1 MDQTPYIILTNNS
14 IRNYISGALGWAGF
28 GLDFDNEEKIAI
40 IKRKGLCRICLA
52 KGHLAS
58 RCRSQITCQL
68 CSKRHVKFMCPNIEC
83 NKSDSLKQD
92 VNDKNINENTVDSLH
107 SRATNEVILQTL
119 VVNVHGIKRERK
131 ARAIIDTGSQKLYIL
146 RSTAE
151 ELGFNLQREEEFRH
165 SLFGGTKT
173 RMYKHKCYKI
183 YLSSLDDIQENT
195 GPIEVLLG
203 ADVAGKLVTGR
214 REELKT
220 GLVALETKL
229 GWTLMGKVPRYTDKK
244 DTSMNI
250 VTMLSQDIPVSSLWD
265 LEMPGIRDTI
275 EQNSRE
281 EKEKAV
287 MSHFLETVRQKED
300 GRYEVHMPWKV
311 DRAFLTDNYELCLK
325 RLESTTRKLEK
336 IGFREKYHEVFREWL
351 AKGVIEEIP
360 GKELPVRTHYL
371 PHRPVIKETS
381 ATSSMKIR
389 PVFDASAKINNHPF
403 RLKPIGVI
411 SDIRRAFLQIS
422 LHEKDRDFVRFLWY
436 DNEGNIR
443 TYRHARVAFG
453 VTSSPFLLMAVIN
466 YHLLKES
473 VKERYSEEFLKKL
486 QDSFYVDNCVTSVQ
500 NNAELR
506 IFVESATNVMK
517 EGMFD
522 IRGWES
528 SAIPSE
534 STTSLVLGL
543 IWDKNSNTLEIDS
556 ESLKFDEKEKIT
568 KRKILSLVSRV
579 FDPIGFL
586 APVMIQPKILL
597 QATWK
602 TKEAWDDEVNDEIR
616 KKFLKWGKSS

>member
-1 MDQTPYIILTNNS
+1 
-14 IRNYISGALGWAGF
+14 
-28 GLDFDNEEKIAI
+28 
-40 IKRKGLCRICLA
+40 
-52 KGHLAS
+52 
-58 RCRSQITCQL
+58 
-68 CSKRHVKFMCPNIEC
+68 
-83 NKSDSLKQD
+83 
-92 VNDKNINENTVDSLH
+92 
-107 SRATNEVILQTL
+107 
-119 VVNVHGIKRERK
+119 
-131 ARAIIDTGSQKLYIL
+131 
-146 RSTAE
+146 
-151 ELGFNLQREEEFRH
+151 
-165 SLFGGTKT
+165 
-173 RMYKHKCYKI
+173 
-183 YLSSLDDIQENT
+183 
-195 GPIEVLLG
+195 
-203 ADVAGKLVTGR
+203 
-214 REELKT
+214 
-220 GLVALETKL
+220 
-229 GWTLMGKVPRYTDKK
+229 
-244 DTSMNI
+244 
-250 VTMLSQDIPVSSLWD
+250 
-265 LEMPGIRDTI
+265 
-275 EQNSRE
+275 
-281 EKEKAV
+281 

-311 DRAFLTDNYELCLK
+311 DRAFLTDNYELCVK

-351 AKGVIEEIP
+351 AEGVIEEIP
-360 GKELPVRTHYL
+360 GKELLVRTHYL

-389 PVFDASAKINNHPF
+389 PVFDASAKINNHPSLNDCLETGNNLIESVPAILARF

-422 LHEKDRDFVRFLWY
+422 LHEKDFF
-436 DNEGNIR
+436 
-443 TYRHARVAFG
+443 
-453 VTSSPFLLMAVIN
+453 
-466 YHLLKES
+466 ES

-500 NNAELR
+500 NNDELR

-522 IRGWES
+522 LRGWES
-528 SAIPSE
+528 SSIPSE

-543 IWDKNSNTLEIDS
+543 IWDKNSDTLEIDS

-568 KRKILSLVSRV
+568 KRKILSLVGRV

-616 KKFLKWGKSS
+616 KKFLKWGKQLKYFKNIKIPRWLGVMEESNLSIHTFVDASKTAYATCIFLRSESNTGSVTVQLLQARSRITPMKTITIPRLELMAATIGARLFSSVKHALKISNIKTYF

>member
-1 MDQTPYIILTNNS
+1 
-14 IRNYISGALGWAGF
+14 
-28 GLDFDNEEKIAI
+28 
-40 IKRKGLCRICLA
+40 
-52 KGHLAS
+52 
-58 RCRSQITCQL
+58 
-68 CSKRHVKFMCPNIEC
+68 
-83 NKSDSLKQD
+83 
-92 VNDKNINENTVDSLH
+92 
-107 SRATNEVILQTL
+107 
-119 VVNVHGIKRERK
+119 
-131 ARAIIDTGSQKLYIL
+131 
-146 RSTAE
+146 
-151 ELGFNLQREEEFRH
+151 
-165 SLFGGTKT
+165 
-173 RMYKHKCYKI
+173 
-183 YLSSLDDIQENT
+183 
-195 GPIEVLLG
+195 
-203 ADVAGKLVTGR
+203 
-214 REELKT
+214 
-220 GLVALETKL
+220 
-229 GWTLMGKVPRYTDKK
+229 MGKVPRYTDKK

-250 VTMLSQDIPVSSLWD
+250 VTMLSQEDIPVSSLWD
-265 LEMPGIRDTI
+265 LEMLGIRDTI

-300 GRYEVHMPWKV
+300 GRYEVHMPCKV
-311 DRAFLTDNYELCLK
+311 DRAFLTDNYEL
-325 RLESTTRKLEK
+325 
-336 IGFREKYHEVFREWL
+336 EWL
-351 AKGVIEEIP
+351 AEGVIEEIP

-371 PHRPVIKETS
+371 PHQPVIKETS

-389 PVFDASAKINNHPF
+389 PVFDASAKINNHPSLNDCLETGNNLIESVPAILARF

-436 DNEGNIR
+436 DNEGNVR

-453 VTSSPFLLMAVIN
+453 VTSSPFLLITAIN

-522 IRGWES
+522 LRGWES

-543 IWDKNSNTLEIDS
+543 ILDKNSDTLEIDS

-586 APVMIQPKILL
+586 VPVMIQPKILL

-616 KKFLKWGKSS
+616 KKFLKWGKREQLKYFKNIKIPRWLGVMEESNLSIHTFVDASKTAYAACIFLRSESNTGSVTVQLLQARSRITPMKTITIPRLELMAATIGARLFSSVKHALKISNIKTYFWTDSSTVLTWIIRRE

>member
-1 MDQTPYIILTNNS
+1 
-14 IRNYISGALGWAGF
+14 
-28 GLDFDNEEKIAI
+28 
-40 IKRKGLCRICLA
+40 
-52 KGHLAS
+52 
-58 RCRSQITCQL
+58 
-68 CSKRHVKFMCPNIEC
+68 
-83 NKSDSLKQD
+83 
-92 VNDKNINENTVDSLH
+92 
-107 SRATNEVILQTL
+107 
-119 VVNVHGIKRERK
+119 
-131 ARAIIDTGSQKLYIL
+131 
-146 RSTAE
+146 
-151 ELGFNLQREEEFRH
+151 
-165 SLFGGTKT
+165 
-173 RMYKHKCYKI
+173 
-183 YLSSLDDIQENT
+183 
-195 GPIEVLLG
+195 
-203 ADVAGKLVTGR
+203 
-214 REELKT
+214 
-220 GLVALETKL
+220 
-229 GWTLMGKVPRYTDKK
+229 MGKVPRYTDKK

-250 VTMLSQDIPVSSLWD
+250 VTMLSQEDIPVSSLWD
-265 LEMPGIRDTI
+265 LEMLGIRDTI

-287 MSHFLETVRQKED
+287 MSHFLETVRQKGD
-300 GRYEVHMPWKV
+300 GRYE
-311 DRAFLTDNYELCLK
+311 
-325 RLESTTRKLEK
+325 
-336 IGFREKYHEVFREWL
+336 REWL
-351 AKGVIEEIP
+351 AEGVIEEIP

-389 PVFDASAKINNHPF
+389 PVFDASAKINNHPSLNDCLETENNLIESVPAILARF

-422 LHEKDRDFVRFLWY
+422 LHEKDRDFVRLLWY

-517 EGMFD
+517 KGMLD
-522 IRGWES
+522 LRGWES

-543 IWDKNSNTLEIDS
+543 VWDKNSDTLEIDS

-586 APVMIQPKILL
+586 AHVMIQPKILL

-616 KKFLKWGKSS
+616 KKFLKWGKREREQLKYFKNIKIPRWLGVMEESNLSIYTFVDASKTAYAACIFLRS

>member
-1 MDQTPYIILTNNS
+1 MSVIVNESN
-14 IRNYISGALGWAGF
+14 ISKQLSEFWDLENLGIEAEVSDEENIDNDIMSEFEAGISYQ
-28 GLDFDNEEKIAI
+28 N
-40 IKRKGLCRICLA
+40 KRYK
-52 KGHLAS
+52 
-58 RCRSQITCQL
+58 
-68 CSKRHVKFMCPNIEC
+68 VKF
-83 NKSDSLKQD
+83 
-92 VNDKNINENTVDSLH
+92 
-107 SRATNEVILQTL
+107 
-119 VVNVHGIKRERK
+119 
-131 ARAIIDTGSQKLYIL
+131 
-146 RSTAE
+146 
-151 ELGFNLQREEEFRH
+151 LGVAPL
-165 SLFGGTKT
+165 S
-173 RMYKHKCYKI
+173 KI
-183 YLSSLDDIQENT
+183 HIQENT

-203 ADVAGKLVTGR
+203 ADVAGKLITGR
-214 REELKT
+214 REESKT

-229 GWTLMGKVPRYTDKK
+229 GWTYTDKK

-250 VTMLSQDIPVSSLWD
+250 VTMLSQEDIPVSSLWD
-265 LEMPGIRDTI
+265 LEMLGIRDTI

-351 AKGVIEEIP
+351 VEGVIEEIP

-389 PVFDASAKINNHPF
+389 PAFDASAKINNHPSLNDCLETGDNLIESVPAILARF
-403 RLKPIGVI
+403 RLKSIGVI

-443 TYRHARVAFG
+443 NYRHARVAFG

-466 YHLLKES
+466 YHLLKRIS
-473 VKERYSEEFLKKL
+473 KKERYSEEFLKNYKIV
-486 QDSFYVDNCVTSVQ
+486 FYVDNCVTSVQ

-522 IRGWES
+522 LRGWES

-543 IWDKNSNTLEIDS
+543 IWDKNSDTLEIDS
-556 ESLKFDEKEKIT
+556 ESLKFDEKKKIT

-586 APVMIQPKILL
+586 APVMIQLKILL

-616 KKFLKWGKSS
+616 KKFLKNGESS

>member
-1 MDQTPYIILTNNS
+1 
-14 IRNYISGALGWAGF
+14 
-28 GLDFDNEEKIAI
+28 
-40 IKRKGLCRICLA
+40 
-52 KGHLAS
+52 
-58 RCRSQITCQL
+58 
-68 CSKRHVKFMCPNIEC
+68 
-83 NKSDSLKQD
+83 
-92 VNDKNINENTVDSLH
+92 
-107 SRATNEVILQTL
+107 
-119 VVNVHGIKRERK
+119 
-131 ARAIIDTGSQKLYIL
+131 
-146 RSTAE
+146 
-151 ELGFNLQREEEFRH
+151 
-165 SLFGGTKT
+165 
-173 RMYKHKCYKI
+173 
-183 YLSSLDDIQENT
+183 
-195 GPIEVLLG
+195 
-203 ADVAGKLVTGR
+203 
-214 REELKT
+214 
-220 GLVALETKL
+220 
-229 GWTLMGKVPRYTDKK
+229 
-244 DTSMNI
+244 
-250 VTMLSQDIPVSSLWD
+250 ML
-265 LEMPGIRDTI
+265 GIRDTI

-281 EKEKAV
+281 EKEKTD

-351 AKGVIEEIP
+351 AEGVIEEIP

-381 ATSSMKIR
+381 TTSSMKIR
-389 PVFDASAKINNHPF
+389 PVFDASAKINNHPSLNDCLETGNNLIESVPAILARF

-422 LHEKDRDFVRFLWY
+422 LHEKDRDFVRYLWY

-473 VKERYSEEFLKKL
+473 VKERYSEEFFKKL

-506 IFVESATNVMK
+506 IFVESASNVMK

-522 IRGWES
+522 LRGWES

-543 IWDKNSNTLEIDS
+543 ICDKNSDTLEIDS

-616 KKFLKWGKSS
+616 KKFLKWGKQLKYFKNIKIPRWLGVMEESNLSIHTLVDASKTAYAACIFLRSESNTGSVTVQLLQARSRITPMKTITIPRLELMAATIGARLFSSVKHALKISNIKTYFWTDSSTVLTWIIRREQWSVFVANRISEIRKLTTSEDWFHISTDQNPADIL